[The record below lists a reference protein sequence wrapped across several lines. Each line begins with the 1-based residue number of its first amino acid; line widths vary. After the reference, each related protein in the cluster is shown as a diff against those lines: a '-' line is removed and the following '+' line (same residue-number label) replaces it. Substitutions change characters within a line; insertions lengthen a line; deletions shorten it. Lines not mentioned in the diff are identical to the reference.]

1 MPWEEDAVFTFQD
14 REGWIFWAAGLNGAG
29 RADVASEVPGGEN
42 NDAVLAGVRAVDERA
57 MADGQAWGAGVWFPE
72 KNGHLPTA
80 SILVRTFID
89 RGDPHKAFRKAVK
102 RARKVP
108 RIPGVTVSG
117 YTATPHETEN
127 GPAIVQILDS
137 ADTATGVMLY
147 TWRVTFFPYIKDEV
161 VEIECDTPYSHLVD
175 DVDEEFTCLIEDS
188 VYSIVGYEG

>member
-1 MPWEEDAVFTFQD
+1 M
-14 REGWIFWAAGLNGAG
+14 
-29 RADVASEVPGGEN
+29 
-42 NDAVLAGVRAVDERA
+42 DERA

-80 SILVRTFID
+80 SVLVRTFAD
-89 RGDPHKAFRKAVK
+89 RGDPHKAFRKTVK

-117 YTATPHETEN
+117 YSATPHETEN
-127 GPAIVQILDS
+127 GPALVQALDS
-137 ADTATGVMLY
+137 TDNATGVMLF

-175 DVDEEFTCLIEDS
+175 DVDEEFACLIENS
-188 VYSIVGYEG
+188 IYSIVGYGE